1 MVMEEGFST
10 DGDYKIEEGYFKIV
24 EEAYDLLEDIKFG
37 FLEDVIEE
45 SSVYENRNE
54 IIHELSD
61 MLTRHS
67 KIKKYKIENF
77 KVTKAELEEIPKKSI
92 KDSISKAK
100 SIKNREQKIAL
111 YEHAAESA
119 LINAGVFGNKAY
131 INFGKKKYL
140 EASDLWKELHYP
152 AESYIDL
159 NLSKKFEY
167 YTIILKCVALNGT
180 IKKVEEMIM
189 QSEDIFNDMI
199 KQGGDK
205 VDEIITHGEDI
216 INSTIDKVTKDFE
229 DYMRSQNQYK
239 KRILSEK
246 PYLQELRNEESQKF
260 FNVLKPVL
268 KKKINLVEEKIM
280 NYFNALRD
288 SYVNKDDELVELCI
302 SEIKKEV
309 VHELGRNSVSIFG
322 WPKEQT
328 EGNIAKWI
336 NAYINIGKSLD
347 CYPKKDCPNTFKD
360 SKN

>member
-1 MVMEEGFST
+1 MEKRFSGE
-10 DGDYKIEEGYFKIV
+10 DDYQIEEQYFKIV
-24 EEAYDLLEDIKFG
+24 EEAYDLLEDIRFG

-61 MLTRHS
+61 ILTRHS
-67 KIKKYKIENF
+67 KIEKYKIENF
-77 KVTKAELEEIPKKSI
+77 KVTKAKLEAIPIKSI
-92 KDSISKAK
+92 RDALSKAMEIE
-100 SIKNREQKIAL
+100 SLEQKSQL

-119 LINAGVFGNKAY
+119 LINAGIFGNKAY

-140 EASDLWKELHYP
+140 EAADIWKRDKRP
-152 AESYIDL
+152 AEAYIDV

-189 QSEDIFNDMI
+189 KSEDIFNDMV

-229 DYMRSQNQYK
+229 DYMRSQNQYT

-260 FNVLKPVL
+260 FNVLKPIL
-268 KKKINLVEEKIM
+268 GKKVNLVEERIM
-280 NYFNALRD
+280 NYFDMLRD
-288 SYVNKDDELVELCI
+288 SYVNKDNKLVKFYI
-302 SEIKKEV
+302 SKIKKEV
-309 VHELGRNSVSIFG
+309 VKELGGNRISIFG

-328 EGNIAKWI
+328 EDNIARWI
-336 NAYINIGKSLD
+336 NAYTGVEKLIKKYIPNDNLNI
-347 CYPKKDCPNTFKD
+347 
-360 SKN
+360 